1 MDIEREVEDFM
12 EFVLWAF
19 ETIHPRSI
27 PHSEETQKRLTFVK
41 KALRQTLEQ
50 KHKGHKEPDQVTGPH
65 DILLSWKPEYTTGN
79 VIIDEQHQSL
89 IRAANGF
96 FKAMLT
102 NPPKATIEPLMES
115 LIVEIATHFETEEK
129 LMDTQHDR
137 GAEHAYKH
145 KVLLHKAYKL
155 FSSYQDGRI
164 GLGVLLDFVIT
175 DLILN
180 HVAREER
187 LFQATVA
194 L

>member
-1 MDIEREVEDFM
+1 MDIEREVEDLM

-19 ETIHPRSI
+19 EAIHPRSI
-27 PHSEETQKRLTFVK
+27 PHEEETQKRLAFVK

-50 KHKGHKEPDQVTGPH
+50 KHKGHKPDNVTGPH
-65 DILLSWKPEYTTGN
+65 DILLSWKPEYATGN

-89 IRAANGF
+89 VRAANEF
-96 FKAMLT
+96 FRAMLT
-102 NPPKATIEPLMES
+102 NPPKSAIEPLMRS
-115 LIVEIATHFETEEK
+115 LIVEIATHFETEEG
-129 LMDTQHDR
+129 LMDTQHPG
-137 GAEHAYKH
+137 GAEHAFKH

-155 FSSYQDGRI
+155 FSSYQDGHI

-187 LFQATVA
+187 LFQTTIG